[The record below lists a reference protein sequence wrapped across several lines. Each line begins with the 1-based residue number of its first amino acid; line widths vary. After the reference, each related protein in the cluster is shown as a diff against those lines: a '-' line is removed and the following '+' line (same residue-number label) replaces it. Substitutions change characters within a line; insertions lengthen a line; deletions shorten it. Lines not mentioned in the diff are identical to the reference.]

1 MSKLKFLF
9 LFGIF
14 LIYSQNAYSEYFLV
28 DGKITAM
35 IYKKGWLANKWE
47 PESIDGLYIGKEKKP
62 RPLPKNF
69 ESKIVT
75 FFGSKTARKGSCR
88 IEYRHLRGVWYWKK
102 HWKKGKGKPFE
113 TEDYLKFNCLKY

>member
-1 MSKLKFLF
+1 MKLKYLF
-9 LFGIF
+9 FIF
-14 LIYSQNAYSEYFLV
+14 FIFILSKHSNAEYFAV

-35 IYKKGWLANKWE
+35 IYKKGWLTNKWE
-47 PESIDGLYIGKEKKP
+47 PVSIDGLYIGEEKRP

-88 IEYRHLRGVWYWKK
+88 IEYKHLRGVWYWKK
-102 HWKKGKGKPFE
+102 RWKVGKGKPFE
-113 TEDYLKFNCLKY
+113 REDYLKFNCLKY